1 MRVLLF
7 HVSVQ
12 KRTPLYK
19 FSKIMLQIIS
29 LWMSVNVFPD
39 TNEWVHGQSGHGSK
53 DRRNAQA

>member
-29 LWMSVNVFPD
+29 LWMSVNLFPD